1 MPTAYC
7 LLLTTYYVAE
17 VARAR
22 FAAACEFSTIA
33 PSGSLRSSDWEDGCG
48 AGCFAAP
55 LRDAVGLRGKVAP
68 FHL

>member
-1 MPTAYC
+1 M
-7 LLLTTYYVAE
+7 AE

-55 LRDAVGLRGKVAP
+55 LRDAAGLRGKVAP
-68 FHL
+68 FHLCATELPSY